1 MMMGHGM
8 PPIQK
13 FLDRGL
19 PPSLSIDVETNVPAD
34 MFNQM
39 RSVLGLQRTL
49 AQADGKRP
57 ISPREVLAM
66 ATIEGA
72 RANGL
77 DHKVGTLTPGKEADV
92 ILLRTDR
99 LNVTPLHDPAT
110 AVVTGMDTGNVDTVL
125 IAGRV
130 MKRHGKLLHVDWPA
144 VMRMVEES
152 REHVI
157 AKSGFKLPG
166 I

>member
-1 MMMGHGM
+1 
-8 PPIQK
+8 
-13 FLDRGL
+13 
-19 PPSLSIDVETNVPAD
+19 
-34 MFNQM
+34 
-39 RSVLGLQRTL
+39 
-49 AQADGKRP
+49 
-57 ISPREVLAM
+57 M

-92 ILLRTDR
+92 IMLRTDR

-130 MKRHGKLLHVDWPA
+130 MKRRGKLLHVDWPA

>member
-1 MMMGHGM
+1 MTG
-8 PPIQK
+8 
-13 FLDRGL
+13 DRT
-19 PPSLSIDVETNVPAD
+19 PSSATNVPAD

-49 AQADGKRP
+49 VAGGDKPQASMRD
-57 ISPREVLAM
+57 VLRF
-66 ATIEGA
+66 ATMEGA

-77 DHKVGTLTPGKEADV
+77 EDKVGSLCPGKQADI

-99 LNVTPLHDPAT
+99 MNVTPLSDPTA

-130 MKRHGKLLHVDWPA
+130 MKRHGKLLHVDWGA
-144 VMRMVEES
+144 VRRMAAES
-152 REHVI
+152 RDHVVE
-157 AKSGFKLPG
+157 KSGFKLPR